1 MSKAGASPNPEGA
14 AAGLPPFSP
23 WLWERFARFLGFYF
37 KRKFSAVRIAADSPP
52 DVPAEGPVIVCSNHP
67 SWWDP
72 ITLLLIAYHVFPER
86 RCYGPIDAKALESYP
101 SLGRLGLFGVDKSS
115 RRSLRDFLRTCD
127 AILSEPG
134 TAIGLTAQGEFRD
147 ARDRPIELEPG
158 IGHLLR
164 RHPDAALIP
173 IALEYPFWNESAP
186 EALIR
191 IGPTIPGD
199 PSRAGRSADE
209 LRDEAAAALTACM
222 DRLAELAM
230 TRDPAH
236 FERLIEGRKGAGGP
250 YDAFRRLWAW
260 MRGKRFDPSHEA
272 AGRKEEP

>member
-1 MSKAGASPNPEGA
+1 MSKDGSSPTSTGA
-14 AAGLPPFSP
+14 AAALPPFSP

-37 KRKFSAVRIAADSPP
+37 KRKFNAVRLAADSPRDIP
-52 DVPAEGPVIVCSNHP
+52 SSGPIIVCSNHP

-86 RCYGPIDAKALESYP
+86 RCYGPIDAQALEAYP

-115 RRSLRDFLRTCD
+115 PKSLRQFLRTCD
-127 AILSEPG
+127 AILCQPS

-158 IGHLLR
+158 IGHLLK

-186 EALIR
+186 ETLIR

-199 PSRAGRSADE
+199 PSRTEHSPDE

-222 DRLAELAM
+222 DRLAELAQ
-230 TRDPAH
+230 TRDPGN
-236 FERLIEGRKGAGGP
+236 FRLLLEGRKGAGGP

-272 AGRKEEP
+272 AGRKEER